1 MKKGLH
7 EMHDTAYRTGKDFFD
22 IYLNET
28 SKILEVGSQNVN
40 GSLRDHSKSKD
51 YTGLDF
57 VKGLGVDIVL
67 EDAYCYPFEDNT
79 FDAIVTSSCFEHSE
93 MFWVSFL
100 ECMRV
105 LKPEGVLYCNAPSAF
120 KSYHRYP
127 VDCWRFMPD
136 AGKGF
141 ETWAKYNNIN
151 SKVLETFIVI
161 GPKTFDWCAIFIKDY
176 SYMGKYP
183 HRIMD
188 ISKSPIVNGFKF
200 YTEKDNNWKLP
211 INHNRMTHR

>member
-1 MKKGLH
+1 
-7 EMHDTAYRTGKDFFD
+7 MHPTAYMTGKDFFD
-22 IYLNET
+22 TYLDEN

-57 VKGLGVDIVL
+57 VEGQGVDIVL
-67 EDAYCYPFEDNT
+67 KNAYSYPFENNT
-79 FDAIVTSSCFEHSE
+79 FDAVVTSSCFEHSE
-93 MFWVSFL
+93 MFWLSFL
-100 ECMRV
+100 ECIRV

-120 KSYHRYP
+120 MSYHRYP

-141 ETWAKYNNIN
+141 ETWARYNNMN
-151 SKVLETFIVI
+151 CKVLETFIVT
-161 GPKTFDWCAIFIKDY
+161 GPKIFDWCAIFIKDY
-176 SYMGKYP
+176 EYMQKYK

-200 YTEKDNNWKLP
+200 FSKEDNNWALP
-211 INHNRMTHR
+211 INPSKMTPR

>member
-1 MKKGLH
+1 
-7 EMHDTAYRTGKDFFD
+7 MHYTAYRTGKDFFD

-67 EDAYCYPFEDNT
+67 EDAYRYPFEDNT

-120 KSYHRYP
+120 MAYHRYP

-161 GPKTFDWCAIFIKDY
+161 GPKTFDWCAIFIKDC